1 MTMVTKEVG
10 MQSRRVSKSQFK
22 AHALA
27 YFREIEASGETLVV
41 TDHGKPTLEVRP
53 YRPAVADKPE
63 PLSLLRGS
71 VLHFDDPLEPVA
83 EGDWQALQ

>member
-1 MTMVTKEVG
+1 MTMVTREVG
-10 MQSRRVSKSQFK
+10 MLSRRVSKSQFK

-53 YRPAVADKPE
+53 YRPAAMAEQE
-63 PLSLLRGS
+63 PLCLLRGS
-71 VLHFDDPLEPVA
+71 VVHFDAPLEPVA
-83 EGDWQALQ
+83 EGD